1 MLEQA
6 IFNEITGDATLAAK
20 LQSGSIYH
28 IYPLFVPQGVLPAR
42 AITYTEIDQSL
53 TYPLLRTSLI
63 QFNCFASTFAQ
74 AIDLADD
81 LDRIFND
88 LREVSLGGVQGVKY
102 AKFQG
107 RSTLYNTDAKVHQCV
122 VEILFKY

>member
-20 LQSGSIYH
+20 IEDSGIYH
-28 IYPLFVPQGVLPAR
+28 CYPLFVPQGVLPNR

-53 TYPLLRTSLI
+53 VYPLLRTSLF
-63 QFNCFASTFAQ
+63 QFNCLAESFAD

-88 LREVSLGGVQGVKY
+88 IREVSL
-102 AKFQG
+102 
-107 RSTLYNTDAKVHQCV
+107 
-122 VEILFKY
+122 

>member
-20 LQSGSIYH
+20 LQDGSKYH
-28 IYPLFVPQGVLPAR
+28 VYPLYIPEGVLPSR

-53 TYPLLRTSLI
+53 IYPLLRTSLF
-63 QFNCFASTFAQ
+63 QFNCFASTFAD
-74 AIDLADD
+74 AIGMADD

-102 AKFQG
+102 VKFVG
-107 RSTLYNTDAKVHQCV
+107 RSSIHNPDAKLHQCV
-122 VEILFKY
+122 VEIQFKY